1 MYYNK
6 ITGKLVIDS
15 VDIFLISAFIT
26 SQTARYL
33 KEYSSE
39 ESKIKREKAKMD
51 KLKADLIK
59 KSRKTKYAPKGT
71 SYSNKIKKIYR
82 TTPRKIGLDIKQFK
96 NGI

>member
-15 VDIFLISAFIT
+15 LDIFLISALIA
-26 SQTARYL
+26 SQTAYYL

-51 KLKADLIK
+51 KLKIDLIK
-59 KSRKTKYAPKGT
+59 K
-71 SYSNKIKKIYR
+71 
-82 TTPRKIGLDIKQFK
+82 GLR
-96 NGI
+96 GS